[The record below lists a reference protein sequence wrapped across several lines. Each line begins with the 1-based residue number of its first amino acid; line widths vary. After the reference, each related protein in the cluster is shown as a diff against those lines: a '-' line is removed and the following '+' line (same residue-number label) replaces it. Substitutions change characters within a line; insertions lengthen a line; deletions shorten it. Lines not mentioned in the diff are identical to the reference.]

1 MKKLLVITVFL
12 VAASAFLFGATYR
25 IGLSLSTLN
34 NPFFVTLRDGALQAA
49 AGLGVE
55 VIVADGRD
63 NPAKQLGDIEDFV
76 QQKLDLIV
84 INPTDSDAIVTA
96 VEEANKAGIPV
107 ITVDRGANGGM
118 VIAHI
123 ASDNVA
129 GGMMAG
135 EYVAMLLGGKGNVV
149 ELEGIVGT
157 SAARDRGQGFGAAI
171 SKYPDIKIVAKQVA
185 NFNRAEGL
193 VVMENIL
200 QANPNIDAVF
210 AHNDEM
216 ALGAIEA
223 IKAAGLLDK
232 IKVVGFDAVDDA
244 VAAVNAGEM
253 AATVAQQPFV
263 MGQLAVVKAFEY
275 LTIGTI
281 YIPVDLQLVTLK

>member
-96 VEEANKAGIPV
+96 VEEANKAGLPV

-135 EYVAMLLGGKGNVV
+135 EYVAMLLDGKGNVV

-157 SAARDRGQGFGAAI
+157 SAARDRGEGFGAAI

-275 LTIGTI
+275 LTTGTI

>member
-12 VAASAFLFGATYR
+12 VVASAFLFGATYR

>member
-1 MKKLLVITVFL
+1 MKKLLVITFVL
-12 VAASAFLFGATYR
+12 VVASAFLFGATYR

-34 NPFFVTLRDGALQAA
+34 NPFFVTLRDGALEAA
-49 AGLGVE
+49 AGLGIE

-63 NPAKQLGDIEDFV
+63 NPAKQLSDIEDFV
-76 QQKLDLIV
+76 QQKLNLII

-107 ITVDRGANGGM
+107 ITVDRGANGGK
-118 VIAHI
+118 VVAHI

-135 EYVAMLLGGKGNVV
+135 EYVAMLLNGKGNVV

-171 SKYPDIKIVAKQVA
+171 SKYPGIKIVAKQVA

-193 VVMENIL
+193 VVIENIL

-232 IKVVGFDAVDDA
+232 IKVVGFDAIDDA

>member
-135 EYVAMLLGGKGNVV
+135 EYVAMLLGEKGNVV

>member
-12 VAASAFLFGATYR
+12 VATSAFLFGATYR

-135 EYVAMLLGGKGNVV
+135 EYVAMLLDGKGNVV

-157 SAARDRGQGFGAAI
+157 SAARDRGEGFGAAI

-275 LTIGTI
+275 LTTGTI

>member
-34 NPFFVTLRDGALQAA
+34 NPFFVTLRDGALQAT

>member
-1 MKKLLVITVFL
+1 MKKLLVITFVL
-12 VAASAFLFGATYR
+12 VVASAFLFGATYR

-34 NPFFVTLRDGALQAA
+34 NPFFVTLRDGALEAA
-49 AGLGVE
+49 AGLGIE

-63 NPAKQLGDIEDFV
+63 NPAKQLSDIEDFV
-76 QQKLDLIV
+76 QQKLNLII

-107 ITVDRGANGGM
+107 ITVDRGANGGK
-118 VIAHI
+118 VVAHI

-135 EYVAMLLGGKGNVV
+135 EYVAMLLNGKGNVV

-171 SKYPDIKIVAKQVA
+171 SKYPGIKIVAKQVA

-193 VVMENIL
+193 VVIENIL

-232 IKVVGFDAVDDA
+232 IKVVGFDAIDDA

-281 YIPVDLQLVTLK
+281 YIPVDLELVTLK

>member
-107 ITVDRGANGGM
+107 ITVDRGASGGM

-232 IKVVGFDAVDDA
+232 IKVVGFDAIDDA

-253 AATVAQQPFV
+253 AATVAQQPFL

>member
-135 EYVAMLLGGKGNVV
+135 EYVAMLLDGKGNVV

-157 SAARDRGQGFGAAI
+157 SAARDRGEGFGAAI

-275 LTIGTI
+275 LTTGTI

>member
-1 MKKLLVITVFL
+1 M
-12 VAASAFLFGATYR
+12 
-25 IGLSLSTLN
+25 
-34 NPFFVTLRDGALQAA
+34 
-49 AGLGVE
+49 
-55 VIVADGRD
+55 ADGRD

-107 ITVDRGANGGM
+107 ITVDRGASGGM

-157 SAARDRGQGFGAAI
+157 SAARDRGEGFGAAI

-232 IKVVGFDAVDDA
+232 IKVVGFDAIDDA

-253 AATVAQQPFV
+253 AATVAQQPFL

-281 YIPVDLQLVTLK
+281 YIPVDLQLVTSK

>member
-1 MKKLLVITVFL
+1 
-12 VAASAFLFGATYR
+12 
-25 IGLSLSTLN
+25 
-34 NPFFVTLRDGALQAA
+34 
-49 AGLGVE
+49 
-55 VIVADGRD
+55 
-63 NPAKQLGDIEDFV
+63 
-76 QQKLDLIV
+76 QKLDLIV

-135 EYVAMLLGGKGNVV
+135 EYVAMLLDGKGNVV

-157 SAARDRGQGFGAAI
+157 SAARDRGEGFGAAI

-275 LTIGTI
+275 LTTGTI